1 MTEIAHTTLPFDAA
15 AAPVQPAVLLVD
27 DDRRNLFAVSEV
39 LSGLGAEVVCARS
52 GKEAL
57 RLVLRRQFCAILMDV
72 RMPEMNGYET
82 AEIIRQRQRSRRI
95 PIIFLTAYDK
105 DEAHVF
111 RGYSTGAVDYVFKPV
126 EPVILR
132 AKVSVFIELQKQA
145 DEIRFRAEQ
154 ERLLLEE
161 NLRIR
166 GERMNA
172 EHQLRSTEKR
182 EATII
187 RSLPIAVY
195 EAECAE
201 HGMVRT
207 FLHNDSVK
215 RLLGFDSADF
225 VSDTGLWSGRI
236 HPQDR
241 TGVLEALTDLAPGDN
256 YAVEYRWRCCDDVHR
271 YFLDQGVAMTAEG
284 SDRLR
289 IFGTM
294 FDVNDRRTLEQQL
307 VHAQKMDAV
316 GRLTGGIAHDFNN
329 MLMVIIGNLDSLRRA
344 KGLETRTARR
354 VEHALQGALH
364 CRDMTKR
371 LLGFSRQQSLSPK
384 FMDLTALIHS
394 LGDLLTRTLGE
405 RIEIRK
411 KLAADLWQ
419 VYVDQGQIEAA
430 LLNLLVNARDAMPG
444 GGRVSLTTANVEI
457 CKHPS
462 RRPTDLPV
470 GHYVMLEIADNG
482 IGMPEEVLKRA
493 GEAFF
498 TTKAKGHGTGLGLST
513 IHGFV
518 KQSRGSLEIDSTVGR
533 GTAVRIFLPRYERAV
548 PRPTD
553 DAARSEPAELPCARD
568 HEVVLVVEDE
578 DAVRQTAVNVLREL
592 GYRVIEAANAAAA
605 REALEHAEDVRLLFT
620 DIIMPGAINGYQL
633 AIEAQHRQPELSVL
647 FTSGYGGDVIAEIG
661 EDNLE
666 PFLRKP
672 YRDFELA
679 RAVRNALG

>member
-1 MTEIAHTTLPFDAA
+1 MTETAHTTLPFDAA

-39 LSGLGAEVVCARS
+39 LSGLGAEVVCATS

-172 EHQLRSTEKR
+172 EHQLRSTEER

-195 EAECAE
+195 EAEFAE
-201 HGMVRT
+201 HGIVRT
-207 FLHNDSVK
+207 FLHNESVK

-241 TGVLEALTDLAPGDN
+241 AGVLEALAGLAPGDS
-256 YAVEYRWRCCDDVHR
+256 YAVEYRWRCCDDDHR

-284 SDRLR
+284 SGRLR
-289 IFGTM
+289 IVGTM
-294 FDVNDRRTLEQQL
+294 FDVNERRTLEQKL

-329 MLMVIIGNLDSLRRA
+329 MLMVVIGNLDSLQRT
-344 KGLETRTARR
+344 KGLETGAARR
-354 VEHALQGALH
+354 LEHALQGALH

-371 LLGFSRQQSLSPK
+371 LLGFSRQQSLSPQPIA
-384 FMDLTALIHS
+384 LTSLIRS

-411 KLAADLWQ
+411 KLATDLWQ
-419 VYVDQGQIEAA
+419 VHVDQGQIEAA
-430 LLNLLVNARDAMPG
+430 LLNLLVNARDAMPS
-444 GGRVSLTTANVEI
+444 GGRVSITTANVEI
-457 CKHPS
+457 GKGQPPGRTALS
-462 RRPTDLPV
+462 A
-470 GHYVMLEIADNG
+470 GQYVMLEVADNG
-482 IGMPEEVLKRA
+482 VGMSEEVLKRA

-498 TTKAKGHGTGLGLST
+498 TTKARGHGTGLGLST

-518 KQSRGSLEIDSTVGR
+518 KQSGGDLDIDSTAGK
-533 GTAVRIFLPRYERAV
+533 GTAVRIYLPRYERAT
-548 PRPTD
+548 RQTAD
-553 DAARSEPAELPCARD
+553 DAGREDHAGLPCASE

-592 GYRVIEAANAAAA
+592 GYRVIEAATAAAA
-605 REALEHAEDVRLLFT
+605 LDALEQAEDVRLLFT
-620 DIIMPGAINGYQL
+620 DIIMPGLRNGHQL
-633 AIEAQHRQPELSVL
+633 ALEAQRRQPGLKTL

-661 EDNLE
+661 DRDLE
-666 PFLRKP
+666 PFLPKP
-672 YRDFELA
+672 YRDYELA
-679 RAVRNALG
+679 HAVRNAIG